1 MIKTLLC
8 GAVFLFLLLGTSI
21 GLEAVDDGVV
31 TEVTQQ
37 LLELH
42 GGNHGIRIRRGVTQ
56 AAALWRPA
64 DGSPEDF
71 RTFCLEN
78 FVAADKDLA
87 VLRDRLES
95 ACESLYGHFNQL
107 NLELK
112 APMQLDMGPM
122 HPVDMK
128 LGSLSPGAHLTDDLF
143 AGKIAFMVLLNFP
156 TWTLREKITH
166 GPGWT
171 TDQWAD
177 ARMGDM
183 FRSRVPAAVYQ
194 SIGAA
199 MTTAEAYI
207 SDYNIHMDHL
217 VNGDGKHLFPAGL
230 KLITHWGLRDEL
242 KSRYADPEGPGLG
255 LTRQRVIYA
264 ILNRIITQEIP
275 RKVIDNGTVDWD
287 PVANRVFEDGREIRT
302 VREPDTRYQRFLE
315 VFRAFRGLDPYF
327 PALPSHVA
335 RRFEMDREIPEE
347 EVEAVFARLCASEE
361 VRRTAGL
368 ISRRLG
374 RPLEPFDIWY
384 NGFKSQGGLGEARL
398 DAMVAERYPDA
409 AAFQAD
415 IPRILKTLGFSTE
428 QVEFIA
434 PRIEVD
440 ASRGAG
446 HAAGSAMRSAKARL
460 RTRVPEGGMTYK
472 GYNIAVHEL
481 GHCVEQTL
489 TLHKVPRYMLNGVPN
504 TACTEAFAFVFQSR
518 DLELL
523 GIEPP
528 APGQVSLKVL
538 DTLWNAYE
546 IMGPSLVDM
555 KVWNW
560 LYKNPDA
567 TPGQLKKAVLEIA
580 GRVWNRYYAD
590 VFGVRDLVI
599 LAAYSHMIE
608 SALYLPDY
616 PLGHLMEFQIES
628 FLKGRNLGT
637 EMERMCATGRV
648 IPQLWMRTAVGEGI
662 SEKPLLQAAA
672 TILNTVEKKKK

>member
-1 MIKTLLC
+1 MIRIIFGCAALMIP
-8 GAVFLFLLLGTSI
+8 LLGTAM
-21 GLEAVDDGVV
+21 GLEAMDDDTTGQI
-31 TEVTQQ
+31 TQQ
-37 LLELH
+37 LLKRH
-42 GGNHGIRIRRGVTQ
+42 GGALEIRIQRGVAQ
-56 AAALWRPA
+56 AAAFWRPD

-71 RTFCLEN
+71 RTFCLKN
-78 FVAADKDLA
+78 FAATDQEMS

-95 ACESLYGHFNQL
+95 AFESLYGHFNQL
-107 NLELK
+107 DLELK
-112 APMQLDMGPM
+112 APMQLDIGPM
-122 HPVDMK
+122 HPVDLA
-128 LGSLSPGAHLTDDLF
+128 LGRLSPGAHLTDDLF
-143 AGKIAFMVLLNFP
+143 AGRIAFMVLLNFP
-156 TWTLREKITH
+156 TWTLEEKITH

-177 ARMGDM
+177 ARLGDM

-217 VNGDGKHLFPAGL
+217 VDGKGKPMFPAGL

-242 KSRYADPEGPGLG
+242 KSRYADPEGPGPG
-255 LTRQRVIYA
+255 LKRQRAIYA
-264 ILNRIITQEIP
+264 VLNHIITQEIP
-275 RKVIDNGTVDWD
+275 GQVIDSGKVDWD
-287 PVANRVFEDGREIRT
+287 PVANKVFEAGREIRG
-302 VREPDTRYQRFLE
+302 VREPDTRYQHFLE
-315 VFRAFRGLDPYF
+315 VFRAYRGLDPYF
-327 PALPSHVA
+327 PVLPSHVS
-335 RRFEMDREIPEE
+335 RRFEMDREIPEK
-347 EVEAVFARLCASEE
+347 EVEAVFGRLCASEE
-361 VRRTAGL
+361 VRRTARL

-384 NGFKSQGGLGEARL
+384 NGFKGKGGMAEARL
-398 DAMVAERYPDA
+398 DRIVAERYPNA
-409 AAFQAD
+409 AAFEAD
-415 IPRILKTLGFSTE
+415 IPRILKTLGFSPE
-428 QVEFIA
+428 QVAFIA
-434 PRIEVD
+434 PRIAVD

-446 HAAGSAMRSAKARL
+446 HAAGSAMRSARARL
-460 RTRVPEGGMTYK
+460 RTRVPQGGMTYK

-489 TLHKVPRYMLNGVPN
+489 TLHKVPRYILNGVPN

-528 APGQVSLKVL
+528 ASGQVSLKVL

-567 TPGQLKKAVLEIA
+567 DPGQLKAAVLDIA
-580 GRVWNRYYAD
+580 RRVWNRYYAD

-628 FLKGRNLGT
+628 YLEGRNLGA

-648 IPQLWMRTAVGEGI
+648 IPRMWMRTAVGEGI
-662 SEKPLLQAAA
+662 SEKPLLRAAA
-672 TILNTVEKKKK
+672 KVLKALETAEK